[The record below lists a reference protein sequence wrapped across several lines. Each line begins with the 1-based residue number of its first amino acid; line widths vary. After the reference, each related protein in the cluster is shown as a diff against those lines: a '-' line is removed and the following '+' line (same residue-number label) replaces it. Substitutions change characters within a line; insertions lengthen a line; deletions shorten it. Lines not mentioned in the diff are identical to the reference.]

1 MNATTPITT
10 GLASQ
15 GGHWYAADGSP
26 AYEIPAKSG
35 ALRAVTLRDARKL
48 NLFPS
53 VTTIQACA
61 AKPGLER
68 WKIEQAIHAALTL
81 PRIEGETETEYAV
94 RVLEDSKEQAR
105 KAAALGTLLHEQI
118 ERSFSGSCC
127 CIACCACDPEWWE
140 YVKPVRDW
148 LAQQF
153 GDVEWNAERSFVHPR
168 GYGGKVDLHSRHV
181 VIDFKTKGFD
191 NADDVKAYD
200 EHGVQLAAYQV
211 GLGLER
217 NGEQYPERW
226 NVFVST
232 TTPGLIKPVLWS
244 PDTFDRHW
252 TMFCCLLD
260 FWQADKGYKP
270 ERAA

>member
-1 MNATTPITT
+1 MNATPPITT

-15 GGHWYAADGSP
+15 GGHWYAADGAP
-26 AYEIPAKSG
+26 AYEIPARNG
-35 ALRAVTLRDARKL
+35 MLRAVTLRDARKL
-48 NLFPS
+48 NLYPS
-53 VTTIQACA
+53 VTTIQSVA

-81 PRIEGETETEYAV
+81 PRLDGENETEYAV

-118 ERSFSGSCC
+118 ERSFTGS
-127 CIACCACDPEWWE
+127 CDPEWWDH
-140 YVKPVRDW
+140 VRPVRDW

-153 GDVEWNAERSFVHPR
+153 GDVEWCAEKSFAHPL
-168 GYGGKVDLHSRHV
+168 GFGGKVDLFCRAFPV
-181 VIDFKTKGFD
+181 VIDFKTKAFD
-191 NADDVKAYD
+191 SPDDVKAWD
-200 EHGVQLAAYQV
+200 EHGVQLAAYQM

-217 NGEQYPERW
+217 TASGHWPQRW

-232 TTPGLIKPVLWS
+232 TTPGLIKPVQWDA
-244 PDTFDRHW
+244 DTLDRHW

-260 FWQADKGYKP
+260 YWQADKGYAPK
-270 ERAA
+270 RAA

>member
-26 AYEIPAKSG
+26 AYEIPSKAG
-35 ALRAVTLRDARKL
+35 TLRAVTLRDARKL
-48 NLFPS
+48 NLYPS
-53 VTTIQACA
+53 VTTIQSVA

-81 PRIEGETETEYAV
+81 PHIEGETETEYAV

-118 ERSFSGSCC
+118 ERSFTGSC
-127 CIACCACDPEWWE
+127 DPDWWE

-153 GDVEWNAERSFVHPR
+153 GDAEWCAEKSFVHPR
-168 GYGGKVDLHSRHV
+168 GYGGKVDLFCRAPGI
-181 VIDFKTKGFD
+181 VIDFKTKAFAD
-191 NADDVKAYD
+191 PDDVKAWD
-200 EHGVQLAAYQV
+200 EHGVQLAAYQT

-217 NGEQYPERW
+217 IGDQYPQRW

-232 TTPGLIKPVLWS
+232 TTPGLIKPVMWEPES
-244 PDTFDRHW
+244 FDRHW

-260 FWQADKGYKP
+260 FWQADKGYAPK
-270 ERAA
+270 RAA